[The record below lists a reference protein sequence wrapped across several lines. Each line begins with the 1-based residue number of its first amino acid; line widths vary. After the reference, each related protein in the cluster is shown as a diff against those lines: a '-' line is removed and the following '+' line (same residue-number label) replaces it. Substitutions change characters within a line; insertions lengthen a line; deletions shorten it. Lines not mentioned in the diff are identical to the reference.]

1 MITEGLVKRG
11 SKVRLL
17 RDNVVIHDGNLS
29 QLKRFKDDV
38 KEVKEGYEC
47 GMSFENY
54 NDIQVGELVQ
64 TDDANGNW
72 TGKWHW
78 DDETTGQRF
87 LVIPSND
94 GQSYEAVQASNA
106 TLHAFKHFFV
116 QIHNKDANAMSIPVA
131 NRVEVDRNLAPARYA
146 QAEIEKDIEIAVQ
159 MTGDKLNDQMDF
171 LINDIY
177 STAFE
182 KNADFTKMMN
192 ATNFN
197 IYGVHVDNN
206 LSFVALDKAAA
217 MQSVAIGF
225 QVPKAGEYQLSL
237 SDKPYVMADKIEAL
251 FVTDHEASPEVTT
264 NLVDEDYTFYVN
276 QAETNNTRFTVSII
290 LKPEKENTPTGVDNI
305 NTKAN
310 QPIKFL
316 YQDKIYILRNG
327 MIYDTTGKQVI
338 TINK

>member
-1 MITEGLVKRG
+1 M
-11 SKVRLL
+11 SKVTSLTN
-17 RDNVVIHDGNLS
+17 D
-29 QLKRFKDDV
+29 
-38 KEVKEGYEC
+38 
-47 GMSFENY
+47 
-54 NDIQVGELVQ
+54 DIQVGELVH
-64 TDDANGNW
+64 TNDANGNW

-78 DDETTGQRF
+78 DNPTTGQRF

-116 QIHNKDANAMSIPVA
+116 QIHNKDANAMSIPVE
-131 NRVEVDRNLAPARYA
+131 NRVDRNLAPARYA

-159 MTGDKLNDQMDF
+159 MIGDKLNDQMDF

-225 QVPKAGEYQLSL
+225 QVPKAGDYQLRL

>member
-1 MITEGLVKRG
+1 
-11 SKVRLL
+11 
-17 RDNVVIHDGNLS
+17 
-29 QLKRFKDDV
+29 
-38 KEVKEGYEC
+38 
-47 GMSFENY
+47 
-54 NDIQVGELVQ
+54 
-64 TDDANGNW
+64 
-72 TGKWHW
+72 
-78 DDETTGQRF
+78 
-87 LVIPSND
+87 
-94 GQSYEAVQASNA
+94 
-106 TLHAFKHFFV
+106 V

-131 NRVEVDRNLAPARYA
+131 NRVDRNLAPARYA

-159 MTGDKLNDQMDF
+159 MIGDKLNDQMDF

>member
-1 MITEGLVKRG
+1 
-11 SKVRLL
+11 
-17 RDNVVIHDGNLS
+17 
-29 QLKRFKDDV
+29 
-38 KEVKEGYEC
+38 
-47 GMSFENY
+47 
-54 NDIQVGELVQ
+54 
-64 TDDANGNW
+64 
-72 TGKWHW
+72 
-78 DDETTGQRF
+78 
-87 LVIPSND
+87 
-94 GQSYEAVQASNA
+94 
-106 TLHAFKHFFV
+106 
-116 QIHNKDANAMSIPVA
+116 
-131 NRVEVDRNLAPARYA
+131 
-146 QAEIEKDIEIAVQ
+146 
-159 MTGDKLNDQMDF
+159 
-171 LINDIY
+171 
-177 STAFE
+177 
-182 KNADFTKMMN
+182 MMN